1 MVGRRRPCP
10 PPATGT
16 RTRRRRRA
24 RGGGAPPRCGRG
36 RVAPGGSSLPSSPPV
51 PPPLAAS
58 PQLIGSAPPAPR
70 SLAPGCQVTPAIL
83 AAAVMAAEEAV
94 EAAMAE
100 LAALLA
106 PGAGEAAR
114 AGAAEA
120 ALALSGSPAGRRLLA
135 GRPEALS
142 ALLELA
148 AGPGPPAACSAQACL
163 VNVSAEAAARRP
175 LLGSLPAL
183 LGLLPGGP
191 ACGVLANLCRER
203 GAARRVLRALRERG
217 CGLGPLLQA
226 LGEPQPP
233 PQLGPLLCNLSQLP
247 EGRRG
252 LLDRSRYG
260 SGVMTGGVW
269 GCPPVPVCP
278 PPSRCDRPSSRR
290 RSVQRL
296 LPFTQYKDSTVHRR
310 GIVGALRNCC
320 FEYEDHE
327 WLLSEEVDILP
338 FLLLPL
344 AGPEEFP
351 EDEMERLPVDL
362 QYLPPDKQREEE
374 PDIRK
379 MLLEAI
385 MLVGPSG
392 GNGSGAEP
400 GGACIRGVLEGGES
414 SRRSCEGWTS
424 IGDTSHHT
432 RLLQARSN
440 LPLNPS
446 RDGAATASLGNLGQA
461 LTTLRGG
468 RISSPYFT

>member
-1 MVGRRRPCP
+1 MDIGENSFMERAVGRWKRLPRAVGESPSPEGWKSRADAALRDAGWRLDSMILKIFSTLRDSLIPREQPSGRPSKP
-10 PPATGT
+10 TAAMGLP
-16 RTRRRRRA
+16 
-24 RGGGAPPRCGRG
+24 
-36 RVAPGGSSLPSSPPV
+36 VAVGPWLWP
-51 PPPLAAS
+51 
-58 PQLIGSAPPAPR
+58 
-70 SLAPGCQVTPAIL
+70 VTPAIL
-83 AAAVMAAEEAV
+83 EGAVMAAEEEAAV

-106 PGAGEAAR
+106 PAAGEAAR

-135 GRPEALS
+135 GRPAALS

-148 AGPGPPAACSAQACL
+148 AGPGPPAARHAQACL
-163 VNVSAEAAARRP
+163 VNVSAEPAARGP
-175 LLGSLPAL
+175 LLAALPAL

-203 GAARRVLRALRERG
+203 GAARRVLRGLRERG
-217 CGLGPLLQA
+217 CGLAPLLQA
-226 LGEPQPP
+226 LGEPRPP

-252 LLDRSRYG
+252 LLDRSR
-260 SGVMTGGVW
+260 
-269 GCPPVPVCP
+269 C
-278 PPSRCDRPSSRR
+278 
-290 RSVQRL
+290 SVQRL

-310 GIVGALRNCC
+310 GVVGALRNCC
-320 FEYEDHE
+320 FEYEEHE
-327 WLLSEEVDILP
+327 WLLSEDVDVLP

-385 MLVGPSG
+385 MLLTATKPGRRVVREKGTYLVLRELHGWEREPDVLAACENLIQVLIG
-392 GNGSGAEP
+392 DEP
-400 GGACIRGVLEGGES
+400 GPGMENLLEVTVPEEVERELRRRDREDEERWRRERREAGGSTPSPQE
-414 SRRSCEGWTS
+414 
-424 IGDTSHHT
+424 
-432 RLLQARSN
+432 
-440 LPLNPS
+440 PS
-446 RDGAATASLGNLGQA
+446 R
-461 LTTLRGG
+461 
-468 RISSPYFT
+468 